1 MASIARRPDGTYR
14 PRFRDETGKEH
25 ARHFKRKVDA
35 QRWLDEQTAAMVT
48 GAYVD
53 PRAGR
58 MTFAEYAEQWRATQV
73 VRPTTGLA
81 YERVLRRNVYP
92 RLGTR
97 PLASIRPSEIQGL
110 VAWLSTDA
118 DGRPALAPRTVRV
131 TLSVTSAV
139 FKSGCPGSP
148 AGLQPV
154 RRRPAAGDPQEPGA
168 ATADVVGGR
177 PPRCHATALAG
188 GGRARGRHRRPPGRA
203 ARAHRRPHRFPAS
216 ADGGRPAADQPA
228 RTGAAAGTREDAGVR
243 AHGPVA
249 ADRGRRSRRALG
261 GVPGGVD
268 RPGVRRRRRAP
279 DDAIGVVG
287 IGVASSCEGRRT
299 GLLGDVPRP
308 APLLREPAHP
318 ARRIGQDGAGPPRAL
333 IGRTD
338 TRRVLPSL
346 A

>member
-118 DGRPALAPRTVRV
+118 DRT
-131 TLSVTSAV
+131 S
-139 FKSGCPGSP
+139 
-148 AGLQPV
+148 
-154 RRRPAAGDPQEPGA
+154 
-168 ATADVVGGR
+168 
-177 PPRCHATALAG
+177 
-188 GGRARGRHRRPPGRA
+188 
-203 ARAHRRPHRFPAS
+203 
-216 ADGGRPAADQPA
+216 
-228 RTGAAAGTREDAGVR
+228 
-243 AHGPVA
+243 
-249 ADRGRRSRRALG
+249 
-261 GVPGGVD
+261 
-268 RPGVRRRRRAP
+268 
-279 DDAIGVVG
+279 
-287 IGVASSCEGRRT
+287 
-299 GLLGDVPRP
+299 
-308 APLLREPAHP
+308 
-318 ARRIGQDGAGPPRAL
+318 GAGPANSARHAQRHL
-333 IGRTD
+333 
-338 TRRVLPSL
+338 RRVQV
-346 A
+346 

>member
-14 PRFRDETGKEH
+14 PRFRDESGKEH
-25 ARHFKRKVDA
+25 ARHFKRRVDA

-53 PRAGR
+53 PRSGR

-81 YERVLRRNVYP
+81 YERVLRRNVYA

-118 DGRPALAPRTVRV
+118 GTSGAGPANSARHAQRHLRRV
-131 TLSVTSAV
+131 QV
-139 FKSGCPGSP
+139 GCPGSP

-188 GGRARGRHRRPPGRA
+188 GGRARSRHRRPPGRA
-203 ARAHRRPHRFPAS
+203 ARAHRR
-216 ADGGRPAADQPA
+216 
-228 RTGAAAGTREDAGVR
+228 
-243 AHGPVA
+243 
-249 ADRGRRSRRALG
+249 
-261 GVPGGVD
+261 
-268 RPGVRRRRRAP
+268 
-279 DDAIGVVG
+279 
-287 IGVASSCEGRRT
+287 
-299 GLLGDVPRP
+299 
-308 APLLREPAHP
+308 
-318 ARRIGQDGAGPPRAL
+318 
-333 IGRTD
+333 
-338 TRRVLPSL
+338 
-346 A
+346 